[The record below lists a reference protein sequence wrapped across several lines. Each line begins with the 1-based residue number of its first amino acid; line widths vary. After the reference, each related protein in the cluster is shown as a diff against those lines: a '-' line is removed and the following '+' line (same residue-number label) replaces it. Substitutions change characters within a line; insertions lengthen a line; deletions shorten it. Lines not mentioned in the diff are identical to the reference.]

1 MVGAGTGGV
10 VVGDMMTSRIGWGLS
25 WEGKRD
31 GGYDEQT
38 GKSLGLITGRKGMA
52 FGCGEGEEKE
62 GGCRKGI
69 SDNIL
74 RNLVRCVATGFE
86 GCGSGGGAV
95 VAGGTVERT

>member
-1 MVGAGTGGV
+1 
-10 VVGDMMTSRIGWGLS
+10 
-25 WEGKRD
+25 
-31 GGYDEQT
+31 
-38 GKSLGLITGRKGMA
+38 MA